1 MSNKK
6 ALSLFSLV
14 MINVVA
20 IDNLKSLT
28 FGAQFGLSL
37 VSYYILAAVLFFI
50 PVALV
55 SAECATGWPSKG
67 GVYIWVREALGK
79 RWAFFVIWIMWIY
92 NVVWYP
98 SQMIYITGMF
108 WQWLDPAWLD
118 HPYWVFC
125 FSSGLFVFC
134 TLLNRFGMRFSGMV
148 SASGAVL
155 GTLLPMAV
163 IIVCGIYWILSGKG
177 SNIDFVVQDMMPSQQ
192 QSGILPF
199 LVPIIFGL
207 IGIEM
212 SAIHANDVE
221 NPQKTYPRAIFISTV
236 VIISTMLLA
245 SLSIAIILPQ
255 SQVNI
260 IFGIVQFFDYVL
272 SELGMSFLK
281 PLFVF
286 LVLWGGIAN
295 VATWIIGPS
304 KGMMVAAQDGV
315 IPSWFAKT
323 NQYDVP
329 ERILWV
335 QCLMV
340 MVLGIGIVIFPL
352 ETIYNMLNAITTQLA
367 LMIYILMFVSV
378 WVLRKYFPHQAT
390 YQVPG
395 GKKGLFLVC
404 LMGSLVSGMVIF
416 LGFMAPDILDIP
428 QEQHYS
434 FILVLGVMLF
444 TAIPFLLTRKHNESI
459 RDSAS

>member
-6 ALSLFSLV
+6 PLSLFSLV

-37 VSYYILAAVLFFI
+37 VSYYVLAAVLFFI

-55 SAECATGWPSKG
+55 SAECATGWPNKG
-67 GVYIWVREALGK
+67 GVYVWVREALGK

-92 NVVWYP
+92 NVIWYP
-98 SQMIYITGMF
+98 SQMIYITGIL
-108 WQWLDPAWLD
+108 WRWLDPTWLA
-118 HPYWVFC
+118 HPEWVFC
-125 FSSGLFVFC
+125 FSSALFVFC
-134 TLLNRFGMRFSGMV
+134 TVLNRFGMRFSGMV

-155 GTLLPMAV
+155 GTLLPMFV
-163 IIVCGIYWILSGKG
+163 IIFCGIYWVVSGKG
-177 SNIDFVVQDMMPSQQ
+177 SNIYFVWQDIAPSQQ
-192 QSGILPF
+192 QNDILPF
-199 LVPIIFGL
+199 LVSIIFGL

-245 SLSIAIILPQ
+245 SLSMAIILPK

-272 SELGMSFLK
+272 SELGVNYLK
-281 PLFVF
+281 PVFVF

-295 VATWIIGPS
+295 IATWIIGPS

-315 IPSWFAKT
+315 IPLWFAKT

-329 ERILWV
+329 ERILWL
-335 QCLMV
+335 QCVMV
-340 MVLGIGIVIFPL
+340 MVLGIGIIIYPL
-352 ETIYNMLNAITTQLA
+352 TTFYQMLIAISTQLA
-367 LMIYILMFVSV
+367 LMIYVLMFLSV
-378 WVLRKYFPHQAT
+378 WVLRKRFPSQAT

-395 GKKGLFLVC
+395 GLKGLFFVC
-404 LMGSLVSGMVIF
+404 LMGTLVSVMMIM
-416 LGFMAPDILDIP
+416 LGFIAPDILEIP
-428 QEQHYS
+428 PEQHYTL
-434 FILVLGVMLF
+434 ILALGVMLF
-444 TAIPFLLTRKHNESI
+444 TAVPFLLARKSDESTRNSKS
-459 RDSAS
+459 

>member
-1 MSNKK
+1 MSDKK

-37 VSYYILAAVLFFI
+37 VSYYVLAAVLFFI

-67 GVYIWVREALGK
+67 GIYVWVREALGK

-98 SQMIYITGMF
+98 SQMIYITAMF
-108 WQWLDPAWLD
+108 WQWLDPTWLE
-118 HPYWVFC
+118 HPARVFL
-125 FSSGLFVFC
+125 FSSALFFFC
-134 TLLNRFGMRFSGMV
+134 TFLNRFGMRFSGLV

-155 GTLLPMAV
+155 GTLLPLSVV
-163 IIVCGIYWILSGKG
+163 IMCGAYWLITGKG
-177 SNIDFVVQDMMPSQQ
+177 SHIDFTLQNMIPSSQQ
-192 QSGILPF
+192 NNILPF

-212 SAIHANDVE
+212 SAIHANDVDD
-221 NPQKTYPRAIFISTV
+221 PQKTYPRAIFISTV

-245 SLSIAIILPQ
+245 SLSIAIVLPQ
-255 SQVNI
+255 QEVNI
-260 IFGIVQFFDYVL
+260 ISGIVMFFDFVL
-272 SELGMSFLK
+272 VELDLNFLK
-281 PLFVF
+281 PVFVF

-295 VATWIIGPS
+295 IATWIIGPS

-315 IPSWFAKT
+315 IPAWFAKT
-323 NQYDVP
+323 NQHDVP

-335 QCLMV
+335 QYLMV
-340 MVLGIGIVIFPL
+340 VVLGFGILIYPL
-352 ETIYNMLNAITTQLA
+352 EIIYSMLNAITTQLA
-367 LMIYILMFVSV
+367 LVIYVLMFISV
-378 WVLRKYFPHQAT
+378 WVLRRLFPNKAT

-395 GKKGLFLVC
+395 GKRGLLTVC
-404 LMGSLVSGMVIF
+404 VTGSAVSIMVIF
-416 LGFMAPDILDIP
+416 LGFMAPGILEITKRAALHINFMLGCDDIHSHSI
-428 QEQHYS
+428 
-434 FILVLGVMLF
+434 FID
-444 TAIPFLLTRKHNESI
+444 KE
-459 RDSAS
+459 

>member
-6 ALSLFSLV
+6 PLSLFSLV

-37 VSYYILAAVLFFI
+37 VSYYVLAAVLFFI

-55 SAECATGWPSKG
+55 SAECATGWPNKG
-67 GVYIWVREALGK
+67 GVYVWVREALGK

-92 NVVWYP
+92 NVIWYP
-98 SQMIYITGMF
+98 SQMIYITGIL
-108 WQWLDPAWLD
+108 WRWLDPTWLA
-118 HPYWVFC
+118 HPEWVFC
-125 FSSGLFVFC
+125 FSSALFVFC
-134 TLLNRFGMRFSGMV
+134 TVLNRFGMRFSGMV

-155 GTLLPMAV
+155 GTLLPMFV
-163 IIVCGIYWILSGKG
+163 IILCGIYWVVSGKG
-177 SNIDFVVQDMMPSQQ
+177 SNIHFVWQDIAPSQQ
-192 QSGILPF
+192 QNDILPF
-199 LVPIIFGL
+199 LVSIVFGL

-245 SLSIAIILPQ
+245 SLSMAIILPK

-272 SELGMSFLK
+272 SELGVNYLK
-281 PLFVF
+281 PVFVF

-295 VATWIIGPS
+295 IATWIIGPS

-315 IPSWFAKT
+315 IPLWFAKT
-323 NQYDVP
+323 NQHDVP
-329 ERILWV
+329 ERILWL
-335 QCLMV
+335 QCVMV
-340 MVLGIGIVIFPL
+340 MVLGVGIIIYPL
-352 ETIYNMLNAITTQLA
+352 TTFYQMLIAISTQLA
-367 LMIYILMFVSV
+367 LMIYVLMFLSV
-378 WVLRKYFPHQAT
+378 WVLRKRFPSQAT

-395 GKKGLFLVC
+395 GLKGLFFVC
-404 LMGSLVSGMVIF
+404 LMGTLVSVMMIM
-416 LGFMAPDILDIP
+416 LGFIAPDILEIP
-428 QEQHYS
+428 PEQHYTL
-434 FILVLGVMLF
+434 ILALGVMLF
-444 TAIPFLLTRKHNESI
+444 TAVPFLLARKSDESTRNSKS
-459 RDSAS
+459 